1 MNLLPIETR
10 MQRAFKQTL
19 MKRRGHATILF
30 SSHDK
35 ELIELA
41 DKVIILDKGSL
52 VYCGPIIKQ
61 AEPSQQS
68 EQPEQANAGVAQ
80 HG

>member
-1 MNLLPIETR
+1 M
-10 MQRAFKQTL
+10 
-19 MKRRGHATILF
+19 F